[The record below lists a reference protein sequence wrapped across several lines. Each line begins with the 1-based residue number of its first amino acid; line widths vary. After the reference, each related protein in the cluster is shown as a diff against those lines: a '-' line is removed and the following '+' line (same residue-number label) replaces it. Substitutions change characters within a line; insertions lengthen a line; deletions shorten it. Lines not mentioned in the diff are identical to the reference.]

1 MIFEM
6 MIQTN
11 NSYNDILDMSVN
23 ELVDFFEYYR
33 ERQTGTA
40 KLTEQQKQMIEDNK
54 RERMGK

>member
-11 NSYNDILDMSVN
+11 NSYDDILNMSIN
-23 ELVDFFEYYR
+23 ELVEFFEYYR

-40 KLTEQQKQMIEDNK
+40 KLTEQQKQMIEQNK
-54 RERMGK
+54 IDRMRK

>member
-1 MIFEM
+1 M

-11 NSYNDILDMSVN
+11 NSYDDILGMSVN

-40 KLTEQQKQMIEDNK
+40 KLTDQQKQMIEDNK